1 VLEEVNA
8 NPGGRKLIL
17 EMLFRENVKE
27 VTEGDLVEKKRVR
40 VKKRRKKTEEE
51 RRRGQRDGEE
61 NGASTTA
68 NEKKKWAWWG
78 EEKVKRGG
86 SAAEGEDQERIVICI
101 SSDGLETDMDQIINH
116 ASCRLYDVSDC
127 EGSKDEE
134 MGVVTDENEGDKEKR
149 ENERNGSSV
158 VTQVAVAD
166 DASQVESLSPMSDNS
181 ETQEEQDFDGNDDAR
196 NNAAACGVNS
206 HLDLKSWDESSAA
219 GDDSAEGAAQIMHQ
233 VETPRTANH
242 RENEQNSK
250 KVQAQRLGSPEL
262 PDEESFGNITVQL
275 APRIRSQ
282 RSLDNDTQLPQVL
295 EPPFIQSNGPGNV
308 SPISPCFEDGQDAWN
323 RDPCGLATRSP
334 ALILPDLDSESNAN
348 NEESPSF
355 DDRAVAS
362 PPSIFRK
369 RKSDDKLSDMAIQPS
384 MSNDTAVTSNVDE
397 LSKSDHFRGDIMPK
411 LACADIIPSYKL
423 KSVESYKTDGSSISY
438 FSYEDVSIEDE
449 ESEMCAVC
457 ICPYEEGDIRVFSK
471 HCSHV
476 FHKDCIFEWLVKG
489 HNECPCCRADM
500 VTKSEIK
507 ATSASLI
514 GTEQLNHAM
523 QQATVEAPPF
533 RARRGPRLPRHM
545 LAVARR
551 EAWREWRASHQL
563 QTNTT
568 MPPQSPNAHW
578 LWTARHQGI
587 NSGTAPQHAAP
598 ASAAAT
604 SPTNNI
610 NHNNDWLW
618 TMRFDNTT
626 NQNNSP
632 RQLRTARSSDATDSN
647 RPSGNALASRSSDG
661 IGEHRAN
668 ESALASRSFDAL
680 DSQRTSNQQPLYH
693 NASAGSLAV
702 GRNLHPNWSNCQNS
716 TPARQNV
723 AMSPMSHRLHP
734 HWQQR
739 AGRREVDP
747 PLIEIPPRPAIQP
760 ISNESPQ
767 TLNGRN

>member
-1 VLEEVNA
+1 
-8 NPGGRKLIL
+8 
-17 EMLFRENVKE
+17 MLFRENVKE
-27 VTEGDLVEKKRVR
+27 VKEGDIEKKSRVIQ

-51 RRRGQRDGEE
+51 RRRDKEE
-61 NGASTTA
+61 V
-68 NEKKKWAWWG
+68 NEKKKFKWWG
-78 EEKVKRGG
+78 EEKVNRGG
-86 SAAEGEDQERIVICI
+86 NSAANSEEQERIVICI
-101 SSDGLETDMDQIINH
+101 SSDGLETDMDNIINH
-116 ASCRLYDVSDC
+116 ASSSRLYDDTDR
-127 EGSKDEE
+127 GGYKDEE
-134 MGVVTDENEGDKEKR
+134 MGVVALDTTEGDKDE
-149 ENERNGSSV
+149 ENDERNELSV
-158 VTQVAVAD
+158 VTQVAVVAN
-166 DASQVESLSPMSDNS
+166 DAISQVESLSPMSDNS
-181 ETQEEQDFDGNDDAR
+181 EPEENKNNDAKED
-196 NNAAACGVNS
+196 NAAACGTS
-206 HLDLKSWDESSAA
+206 DHLDLKSWDESSAA
-219 GDDSAEGAAQIMHQ
+219 GDERSVEGVAQVMHQ

-242 RENEQNSK
+242 SEDEPQNK
-250 KVQAQRLGSPEL
+250 KSQNQSLDTPEL
-262 PDEESFGNITVQL
+262 PDDEGFGKATVQL

-282 RSLDNDTQLPQVL
+282 RSYDDNETQLQQVL
-295 EPPFIQSNGPGNV
+295 EPPFIRSSGPGNV
-308 SPISPCFEDGQDAWN
+308 SPMSPCFEDGQDAWT
-323 RDPCGLATRSP
+323 RDTTAVTRRSP
-334 ALILPDLDSESNAN
+334 VLILPDLNSEN
-348 NEESPSF
+348 NGNSEESPLQS
-355 DDRAVAS
+355 VAS
-362 PPSIFRK
+362 PPSIFR
-369 RKSDDKLSDMAIQPS
+369 RRGSDDRLGDMEIQPS
-384 MSNDTAVTSNVDE
+384 MSNDTAVASNVDE
-397 LSKSDHFRGDIMPK
+397 LSKSDRYGGEMIPK
-411 LACADIIPSYKL
+411 QLASADIVPSYKL

-545 LAVARR
+545 LAMARR
-551 EAWREWRASHQL
+551 DAWREWRASHQL

-578 LWTARHQGI
+578 LWTARHQGV
-587 NSGTAPQHAAP
+587 NSGSTSHVAP
-598 ASAAAT
+598 AAAAT

-618 TMRFDNTT
+618 TMRFDNMA

-632 RQLRTARSSDATDSN
+632 RQLRTARSSDAIDNN
-647 RPSGNALASRSSDG
+647 RGNGLTSRSSDG
-661 IGEHRAN
+661 IDGHRAN
-668 ESALASRSFDAL
+668 ESALTSRSFDAL

-693 NASAGSLAV
+693 QTSSAGSLAV
-702 GRNLHPNWSNCQNS
+702 GRNLHPNWGNCQNS
-716 TPARQNV
+716 TPVRHNV

-739 AGRREVDP
+739 ASRRDVDP
-747 PLIEIPPRPAIQP
+747 PLIEIPARPAVQP
-760 ISNESPQ
+760 IRNESPQ
-767 TLNGRN
+767 TLNGHN